1 MNATTHRVL
10 GAIITIVVATTML
23 FLIAVDAQAHDGGMR
38 YCGTSPSGT
47 YQVRAGDAT
56 SCPFALNTAHRL
68 KQIQTARGGIPF
80 GSNLTLRVYSR
91 VTHRSYRMHCSVS
104 VPPVAR
110 ISCWGGSG
118 RWHNSAQVYI
128 GPRA

>member
-1 MNATTHRVL
+1 MNKVRAFAVVL
-10 GAIITIVVATTML
+10 VSTIMLALIVA
-23 FLIAVDAQAHDGGMR
+23 DAQAHDGGMR

-56 SCPFALNTAHRL
+56 SCPFALNTARRL

-80 GSNLTLRVYSR
+80 GANLTLRVYSR
-91 VTHRSYRMHCSVS
+91 VTHRSYRMRCSVS

-110 ISCWGGSG
+110 IACWGSG
-118 RWHNSAQVYI
+118 GSAQVWI